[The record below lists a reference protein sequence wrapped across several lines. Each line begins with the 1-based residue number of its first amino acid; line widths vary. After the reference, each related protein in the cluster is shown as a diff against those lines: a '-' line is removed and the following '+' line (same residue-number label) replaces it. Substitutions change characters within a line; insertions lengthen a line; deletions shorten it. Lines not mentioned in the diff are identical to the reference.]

1 MKNNSVKINANL
13 RKNIY
18 RLYDTL
24 NISNV
29 KEIKDEEKIKYKFYK
44 IILKIYLLVVYNE
57 ETKYTKDEI
66 NFIIEYNIYKSLK
79 EIIKMLQDFDN

>member
-24 NISNV
+24 NICNV